1 MDPVEKREKVKT
13 GDGPRRDGNRGGARA
28 SDDFSCNSI
37 RFHYFFTCVEVD
49 MRNMSLERVTVN
61 SPVVPETHV
70 AVNTSRVSHINLHAW
85 DIKLVNTSLVCWSDI
100 SPSY

>member
-1 MDPVEKREKVKT
+1 
-13 GDGPRRDGNRGGARA
+13 
-28 SDDFSCNSI
+28 
-37 RFHYFFTCVEVD
+37 